1 MPRLA
6 AFAVAGLALA
16 ASTTLRAQIPEKF
29 TNLQVLPKD
38 IARPQL
44 VATMRRFAGG
54 LGVRCTHCHEGP
66 DDLTGMDFATDAKE
80 AKRAARVMLQMVQAM
95 NRDFVKQLPAKAEGR
110 AEVSCATC
118 HRSQPTPPRPLED
131 VLAEAHA
138 KGGVEAVLTEY
149 HSYRDRFLEAGLYN
163 FGERTLS
170 VLGTRLGD
178 AGRRDDA
185 VAVFQANVGLFPKSA
200 GPLAALA
207 QALLARGDLAGAE
220 AAARKAMALQPED
233 PRAQSVLKLVIEK
246 KAKP

>member
-1 MPRLA
+1 MKLVSRAAWLLA
-6 AFAVAGLALA
+6 GTLNAVPVA
-16 ASTTLRAQIPEKF
+16 AQIPEKF

-131 VLAEAHA
+131 VLAEAH
-138 KGGVEAVLTEY
+138 
-149 HSYRDRFLEAGLYN
+149 SYRDRFLEAGLYN